1 MAKRTLKDVMEMHGI
16 TRDVLNAAKA
26 KGVNVWNDSEMVL
39 HFAGT
44 RHRIAPGAEMSDGAD
59 AQSLEQMEDAIRR
72 AKGIDDVKI
81 LKEKLA
87 ALKIAV
93 QVRTETKE
101 LIPVGE
107 ARQSMTR
114 CVSAARAELLKMSSD
129 LPPRLAGLGEAQ
141 IQKEIREAVVEVLTR
156 LADETN
162 ELYQ

>member
-1 MAKRTLKDVMEMHGI
+1 MPKRTLNDVMETHGI
-16 TRDVLNAAKA
+16 TRNVLNAAKL
-26 KGVNVWNDSEMVL
+26 KGVNVWNDADMIEHL
-39 HFAGT
+39 AGT
-44 RHRIAPGAEMSDGAD
+44 RHRLAAGAEMSEGSD
-59 AQSLEQMEDAIRR
+59 AQSLEEMEDAIRR

-114 CVSAARAELLKMSSD
+114 CVSAARGELLKMSSD

-141 IQKEIREAVVEVLTR
+141 IQKVIREAVVEVLTR